1 MHVAHH
7 ALWKAEQPQKGEYQ
21 FHQFLMK
28 QEGLCP
34 DDYMTMSVGD
44 GPLIAPRSECPKL
57 IQDSKAW
64 QFFFFKACGTEAFED
79 NKTDYDINTYDICYY
94 RSSPFYEFM
103 PSSFPY
109 GPRLIRSFSEIR
121 EGLTNRDE
129 TFVFKTMNKEELE
142 KVYIL
147 NLDHESEKTKLWYYT
162 TTPEQRE
169 KQEAFEPKF
178 FEKNDLPLLRSP
190 LDLRLENRDKLVAK
204 LDTWILMS

>member
-1 MHVAHH
+1 MHVARH
-7 ALWKAEQPQKGEYQ
+7 ALWKAEQPKKGEYQ

-34 DDYMTMSVGD
+34 DDYMTMSIDD
-44 GPLIAPRSECPKL
+44 GPLMAPRSECPKL

-79 NKTDYDINTYDICYY
+79 NKTDYDINVYDICYY
-94 RSSPFYEFM
+94 RSSPFYEFVR
-103 PSSFPY
+103 SSVDGEFW
-109 GPRLIRSFSEIR
+109 GLRAFSEIR

-129 TFVFKTMNKEELE
+129 TFVFKTMNEEELE

-147 NLDHESEKTKLWYYT
+147 NLDHESENTKLWYYT

-178 FEKNDLPLLRSP
+178 FEKTDLPLLRSP
-190 LDLRLENRDKLVAK
+190 PNLSSENRDKLVAK